1 MNSSLDEKKHI
12 LFANRTKKCFEILVH
27 LPYYVVF
34 FLSVSGI
41 GKSSPAKEKVPKSEI
56 NDKSS
61 VTKSEVSGKG
71 SPVKSEKNGK
81 SFPEKSETPVR
92 SDIPGKRLGPKIAK
106 SSEPES
112 KKRKRDMEPSD
123 SEQDGVMSQES
134 DLDMND
140 LSRVSADLNNTASS
154 LLSSPEMT
162 VDEVLE
168 QTQREYALLKAKR

>member
-1 MNSSLDEKKHI
+1 M
-12 LFANRTKKCFEILVH
+12 
-27 LPYYVVF
+27 
-34 FLSVSGI
+34 SGI

-81 SFPEKSETPVR
+81 SFPDEKSETTGKSTPVR
-92 SDIPGKRLGPKIAK
+92 SDIPGKRLGPKIAR
-106 SSEPES
+106 SAEPES
-112 KKRKRDMEPSD
+112 KKRKRDVEPSD

-134 DLDMND
+134 DVDMND

>member
-1 MNSSLDEKKHI
+1 M
-12 LFANRTKKCFEILVH
+12 
-27 LPYYVVF
+27 
-34 FLSVSGI
+34 SGI

-56 NDKSS
+56 NGERS
-61 VTKSEVSGKG
+61 VTKSEVSEKG
-71 SPVKSEKNGK
+71 SPVKSEKNDK
-81 SFPEKSETPVR
+81 SFPEKSETAVKSTPVR

-106 SSEPES
+106 NAEPEN
-112 KKRKRDMEPSD
+112 KKRKRDVEPSD
-123 SEQDGVMSQES
+123 SEQDGVMSQDS